1 MDIFGRMVNTQSLL
15 LLFILLGVVCQKTGI
30 ITRENRGGFNNF
42 LLNITLPAMILNS
55 FLGEVGPDAFAQAG
69 LILLVSALVCL
80 GAWGLGSWL
89 WRNQPGHQKSV
100 LVFATMFSNAGNAGL
115 PVISLVFGQ
124 AGLLYAALYLIPVRV
139 IMWSLGVRIFQ
150 KERGKGSWKPLLL
163 NPSILV
169 VFLGLFLMLTGLR
182 PPELVQTAIRR
193 VGDITGPLAMIL
205 IGTTLAEMKL
215 REAFSLQAWLLSL
228 IRLVV
233 MPLITLGA
241 LLLLRAE
248 TLAGQVAFVLCAM
261 PVATN
266 TVVLSERYGADHLLA
281 GKAVFLS
288 TLLSLLS
295 VPLLTLLL

>member
-1 MDIFGRMVNTQSLL
+1 M
-15 LLFILLGVVCQKTGI
+15 
-30 ITRENRGGFNNF
+30 
-42 LLNITLPAMILNS
+42 
-55 FLGEVGPDAFAQAG
+55 
-69 LILLVSALVCL
+69 
-80 GAWGLGSWL
+80 
-89 WRNQPGHQKSV
+89 
-100 LVFATMFSNAGNAGL
+100 
-115 PVISLVFGQ
+115 
-124 AGLLYAALYLIPVRV
+124 
-139 IMWSLGVRIFQ
+139 RIFQ

-241 LLLLRAE
+241 LLLRAE